1 MRLKLLLLWVFL
13 PEVVFAQA
21 LIPSEIAPPKGHT
34 PYLTV
39 YAEGVQIYQ
48 CTLNQGN
55 YSWQVQA
62 PEATLY
68 NEKHEVI
75 GNHYKGPIW
84 EYKKGSHVVGNIMN
98 SINKTPM
105 AISWLLVE
113 VLSHQGDG
121 PFSAASY
128 INRFDTVAGL
138 APVNGCNANHLG
150 GEKRIPYTASYLFYR
165 APNIEQS
172 K

>member
-1 MRLKLLLLWVFL
+1 MRLKLLLLWACL
-13 PEVVFAQA
+13 PEIVFAQA
-21 LIPSEIAPPKGHT
+21 LIPSEIAPPAGHS
-34 PYLTV
+34 PYLNV
-39 YAEGVQIYQ
+39 YAKGVQIYQ
-48 CTLNQGN
+48 CTLNQGS

-62 PEATLY
+62 PDATLY

-75 GNHYKGPIW
+75 GRHYKGPIW
-84 EYKKGSHVVGNIMN
+84 EYKKGSHVVGKIIN
-98 SINKTPM
+98 SINKTPT

-128 INRFDTVAGL
+128 INRFDTVEGL
-138 APVNGCNANHLG
+138 APVSCCNANHLG
-150 GEKRIPYTASYLFYR
+150 GEKRIPYSASYLFYK
-165 APNIEQS
+165 PLSNGS